1 MPVHVPGHASPKE
14 IAGLMENTFLPS
26 VSMPTVSLQV
36 VSGLPLSSHCPLQGR
51 QCIDYLFELTHPDLE
66 TPPPLSVPPAFYCPT
81 LRPIL
86 QSLEEKEIVSY
97 HL

>member
-36 VSGLPLSSHCPLQGR
+36 VSVFLCPPIAPCKGG
-51 QCIDYLFELTHPDLE
+51 
-66 TPPPLSVPPAFYCPT
+66 SVLIT
-81 LRPIL
+81 
-86 QSLEEKEIVSY
+86 SLN
-97 HL
+97 